1 MGLFFTN
8 MHILKSK
15 EFDKGKLK
23 DLIIKYMTDE
33 GFALEESE
41 ETSDISVAIYE
52 PADSSWISIATDAFE
67 FDSLEKIRKMVQPF
81 SAVGGNYV
89 ITAACYDSD
98 FLQLSLTN
106 IVNNQEGWINIG
118 HPMEVP
124 QLTKTSLSTWK
135 EIVNDFER
143 LKEITST
150 KHIFAEDVFAEISDL
165 IGMKHE
171 QTILDANYVSV
182 ENEDEVCK
190 LFFSA
195 PIGKIELPSFEIPRF
210 NLKPCS
216 IGESDI
222 VCVVNKGGK
231 GKGIGVMF
239 VGDYVENDE
248 ITFSDTMLC
257 FKDKGEWN
265 SIPIELKKSKLKSG
279 KTCYVWKDPSF
290 PIPPGVSDIVPPM
303 KRDKMEYEREIGVRF
318 TPYGNPRKVLDI
330 RIILYPLTNRRE
342 GQISWYVYKYFGSKH
357 EYIKHQNNYIM
368 NYHTSWS
375 EDELF
380 NPEDY
385 DLD

>member
-81 SAVGGNYV
+81 STVGGNYV

-190 LFFSA
+190 LLA
-195 PIGKIELPSFEIPRF
+195 
-210 NLKPCS
+210 
-216 IGESDI
+216 
-222 VCVVNKGGK
+222 
-231 GKGIGVMF
+231 
-239 VGDYVENDE
+239 
-248 ITFSDTMLC
+248 LC
-257 FKDKGEWN
+257 
-265 SIPIELKKSKLKSG
+265 L
-279 KTCYVWKDPSF
+279 
-290 PIPPGVSDIVPPM
+290 
-303 KRDKMEYEREIGVRF
+303 
-318 TPYGNPRKVLDI
+318 
-330 RIILYPLTNRRE
+330 
-342 GQISWYVYKYFGSKH
+342 
-357 EYIKHQNNYIM
+357 
-368 NYHTSWS
+368 
-375 EDELF
+375 
-380 NPEDY
+380 
-385 DLD
+385 